1 VEWAQRC
8 GIAGGARRRRGHASP
23 IIELRRKPAR
33 SPKTNGGCKKSARAC
48 AAGQSRCVAQNGGA
62 APLPRRHHSFL
73 PDHINL
79 LPAIISMFLLILP
92 ACSAGGTA
100 ATPGNTGGAPV
111 RQAGTPPPVNDSS
124 SASFTID
131 GALHGSYTIKATPPT
146 SKLRHGHKEF
156 TIFLTGGGNV
166 FWIVFYGYTGPGR
179 YILEA
184 GINGGD
190 VRIALNNAASWDL
203 TMNPHA
209 TCSLLVASD
218 TPTQEAGL
226 DRMQGSFSCP
236 ALLSSNPR
244 MPEKPISA
252 SGRFDIAIIVE
263 S

>member
-1 VEWAQRC
+1 MYQHRWTT
-8 GIAGGARRRRGHASP
+8 
-23 IIELRRKPAR
+23 L
-33 SPKTNGGCKKSARAC
+33 
-48 AAGQSRCVAQNGGA
+48 VAITT
-62 APLPRRHHSFL
+62 F
-73 PDHINL
+73 IL
-79 LPAIISMFLLILP
+79 LA
-92 ACSAGGTA
+92 ACSGRGGTA
-100 ATPGNTGGAPV
+100 STAGNAGGVTV
-111 RQAGTPPPVNDSS
+111 RQAATPAPVNDSS

-156 TIFLTGGGNV
+156 TIFLTSGGNV
-166 FWIVFYGYTGPGR
+166 FWIVFYGYTGPAR
-179 YILEA
+179 YTLEA

-226 DRMQGSFSCP
+226 DRMRGSFSCS

-252 SGRFDIAIIVE
+252 FGRFDIAIIVE

>member
-1 VEWAQRC
+1 MYQHYWLALAETV
-8 GIAGGARRRRGHASP
+8 I
-23 IIELRRKPAR
+23 
-33 SPKTNGGCKKSARAC
+33 
-48 AAGQSRCVAQNGGA
+48 
-62 APLPRRHHSFL
+62 
-73 PDHINL
+73 
-79 LPAIISMFLLILP
+79 LLILA
-92 ACSAGGTA
+92 ACSAGTA
-100 ATPGNTGGAPV
+100 ASTAHNMGGAAV
-111 RQAGTPPPVNDSS
+111 RQTGAPLPANDSS
-124 SASFTID
+124 SASFTVA
-131 GALHGSYTIKATPPT
+131 GALHGSYTISTTPPT
-146 SKLRHGHKEF
+146 SKLRHGRKEF
-156 TIFLTGGGNV
+156 TIFLTGGGKV

-179 YILEA
+179 YTLEA

-218 TPTQEAGL
+218 TPTQEAGI
-226 DRMQGSFSCP
+226 DRMRGSFSCP